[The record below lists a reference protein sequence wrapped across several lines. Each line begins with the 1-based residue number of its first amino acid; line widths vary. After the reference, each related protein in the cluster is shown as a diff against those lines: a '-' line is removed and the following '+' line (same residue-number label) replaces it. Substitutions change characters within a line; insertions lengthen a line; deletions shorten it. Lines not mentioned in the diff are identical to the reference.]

1 MPEPMHNAE
10 NASNAHLDSFTPPTQ
25 TRIQSTRIR
34 KCEKNYHA
42 YLSATI
48 KFPATRHTVYW
59 SRTNVRWRVARLPTF
74 SNSRAG
80 NNGSPNRIATDC
92 RWPAVSFPEDQLIE
106 ALLLAVTR
114 ITTIAGGKVKSNAT
128 GFFFERDDRLYLV
141 TARHVL
147 CDEASGH
154 RPDELLIDLHVDP
167 ENAVELARL

>member
-1 MPEPMHNAE
+1 MPEPMHNTESAH
-10 NASNAHLDSFTPPTQ
+10 NAHLDSFLPRTRA
-25 TRIQSTRIR
+25 RIQSTRTL

-42 YLSATI
+42 GLPGTI
-48 KFPATRHTVYW
+48 EIPATRGTRTF
-59 SRTNVRWRVARLPTF
+59 SRRNVRGLVASFATCSGSGAGKPG
-74 SNSRAG
+74 SKSRNAIDRRR
-80 NNGSPNRIATDC
+80 PATSIPGD
-92 RWPAVSFPEDQLIE
+92 ELIE

-154 RPDELLIDLHVDP
+154 RPDELL
-167 ENAVELARL
+167 